1 LATVLTLGIA
11 GPLAAQTSVNSP
23 PPVGP
28 NIPIVLGEV
37 TDVTSHSV
45 VVRTTR
51 GENMTFETDSRTV
64 MPMPMQMTAGR
75 RVKVEFHLMENGNH
89 HAGRITTI
97 EPGGFDWEEYDRQMA
112 TYTRDV
118 DDSDLRASNEDNRLE
133 SSTTGTNGTNG
144 TDGTNGNVE
153 TRSNLDQDGSSSSD
167 QNSTTTDRGD
177 NVTNRLEDSRGAN
190 DELPQTASRQPM
202 LLGLGLAALTLGLV
216 IGFARRRRSV

>member
-1 LATVLTLGIA
+1 MRLTALAAVLALGIA
-11 GPLAAQTSVNSP
+11 GPLAAQPQTSATSP

-37 TDVTSHSV
+37 TDETSHSV
-45 VVRTTR
+45 VMRTTR
-51 GENMTFETDSRTV
+51 GEMMTFETDSRTV
-64 MPMPMQMTAGR
+64 MPMPMQLTSGR
-75 RVKVEFHLMENGNH
+75 RAKVEFHLMDNGSH

-97 EPGGFDWEEYDRQMA
+97 EPGSFDWEQYDKELA

-118 DDSDLRASNEDNRLE
+118 DTESDLRASNEQ
-133 SSTTGTNGTNG
+133 STTSGTNGAYG
-144 TDGTNGNVE
+144 TSGTNGSSGSG
-153 TRSNLDQDGSSSSD
+153 TSSSV
-167 QNSTTTDRGD
+167 NETTTPSDRGD
-177 NVTNRLEDSRGAN
+177 NVTNRLEDTRNA